1 MVVKKRKKQRTSK
14 SETTEGRDIMTRV
27 KPVAEGDEFLTSL
40 FYGRSGTG
48 KTTLAS
54 TYPKRII
61 LLDFKDRGTDSIRDV
76 KGIDILA
83 MDAWSDVEDVYW
95 ALRRDK
101 GQYKSVVLDTVAGM
115 QNLAIAKVKE
125 DNNIDESESI
135 SRRGWGEV
143 AGLMNTWL
151 MNFRDLPMHVVF
163 LAPDRIK
170 NNTSEDEDEE
180 VQPEEGRLEP
190 EVGPAVIPSVA
201 RSLNAAVKVIGNTY
215 IRQRQKVKEGKVVEI
230 TGYMVRVGPHP
241 YYITKIRS
249 PKSFKTP
256 GSIIDPSFDKIIKI
270 MKGEN

>member
-1 MVVKKRKKQRTSK
+1 MVVKKRKKKRTSE
-14 SETTEGRDIMTRV
+14 STERGNIMSRI
-27 KPVAEGDEFLTSL
+27 KPVSEGDEFLTSL
-40 FYGRSGTG
+40 YYGRSGTG
-48 KTTLAS
+48 KTTLAA
-54 TYPKRII
+54 TYPKNII
-61 LLDFKDRGTDSIRDV
+61 LLDFKDRGVDSIKDV

-83 MDAWSDVEDVYW
+83 MDNWSDVEDIYW
-95 ALRRDK
+95 AINRNPER
-101 GQYKSVVLDTVAGM
+101 YKSIVLDTVAGM

-170 NNTSEDEDEE
+170 NNATEDEDEE

-249 PKSFKTP
+249 PKKFRTP
-256 GSIIDPSFDKIIKI
+256 GSILDPSYDKILKV
-270 MKGEN
+270 MKGEQS

>member
-14 SETTEGRDIMTRV
+14 SETTERRDIMTRV

-40 FYGRSGTG
+40 YYGRSGTG

-83 MDAWSDVEDVYW
+83 MDAWSDVEDIYW
-95 ALRRDK
+95 ALHRDK

-170 NNTSEDEDEE
+170 NNTADDEDEE

-215 IRQRQKVKEGKVVEI
+215 IRQKQKVKAGKVVEI

-241 YYITKIRS
+241 YYITQIRS
-249 PKSFKTP
+249 PKSFRTP